1 MGLCK
6 ASRPQILLVLDD
18 EDEKDWETE
27 LLCQVSD
34 GFECL
39 FDAG

>member
-6 ASRPQILLVLDD
+6 ASRPQILLVL
-18 EDEKDWETE
+18 EKDWETE